1 MKKIISLLVVL
12 AMVMAL
18 VPAVFADSNVIAPGD
33 GVEIPVTAGTTL
45 TISVSHG
52 DCYINDAPFRVSDDD
67 GDGIISATIN
77 DYMNQGFVALVNYGT
92 EPLTW
97 DYADAPGGEGGGN
110 GEGGGLPEQNG
121 EGTYTI
127 APEDGVEI
135 AANAGDVVTV
145 QVSHASCF
153 VMDGMNRYFDEDN
166 DGIIEC
172 TVIDFMGSGCV
183 TIVNIGTE
191 DLVAVVTYGS
201 TSGGQG
207 GSNNPGGSGEPM
219 GTQSNPYIITELPYS
234 IEFFGGMDAYY
245 SYTPT
250 EDGELVVSALEGGL
264 LSFPNGDLWNYDGN
278 GNYVIPVIA
287 GQELVLNPWTMRAEI
302 SGVMI
307 VGYTGGGEST
317 PDGTQGNPF
326 VIEELPYAIEF
337 FGGMDQYYSFT
348 PAEDGTIVVT
358 ALEGGLLSFPNG
370 DLWEQDAN
378 GNYVIPV
385 TAGQELVLNPWTMRA
400 ELEGY
405 MYVNYLVEV
414 ESAPMSGENVA
425 VSADEAIEI
434 YYTPVADGVLTLEVS
449 GTPGF
454 RVVVS
459 AVLTEETVGLPKE
472 TSLPKT
478 LTYDLVAGVEYKILI
493 CGYNT
498 TAWDVCDATITYAAT
513 FEASEISGAYED
525 LAESTVELVVGE
537 QNVELLANAITTLYN
552 FTAPEAGVYTV
563 TIPDEAF
570 AELYNVAWMS
580 YQISEG
586 NTLVFT
592 ATADEQGFL
601 IGLTSELDFV
611 NIKIEKTGTYTPPAE
626 TTYLDYEATVEF
638 DEDFVMPEG
647 EVTSVD
653 ITAAQTVV
661 LGTDGYYH
669 LGTANGPILYV
680 NLNSEGFTLATLMSA
695 GAPITMRGEKF
706 EGQDGQL
713 YCYDYMNLIAYGDY
727 FGYSYD
733 NDYYPLNDDLMAFF
747 QDYGAAQGWYNADFS
762 GFDAIKAGGF
772 NEESAWMV
780 ALVYIADDANQGGN
794 TGNQGGNTGNQ
805 GGNTGNE
812 GGNTGN
818 EGGNTGN
825 NATTGDFGV
834 IAAAVALGMSAI
846 CGTAVIA
853 KKKEN

>member
-1 MKKIISLLVVL
+1 M
-12 AMVMAL
+12 MR
-18 VPAVFADSNVIAPGD
+18 FAA
-33 GVEIPVTAGTTL
+33 EATL
-45 TISVSHG
+45 TLS
-52 DCYINDAPFRVSDDD
+52 
-67 GDGIISATIN
+67 
-77 DYMNQGFVALVNYGT
+77 
-92 EPLTW
+92 LT
-97 DYADAPGGEGGGN
+97 A
-110 GEGGGLPEQNG
+110 
-121 EGTYTI
+121 
-127 APEDGVEI
+127 
-135 AANAGDVVTV
+135 
-145 QVSHASCF
+145 
-153 VMDGMNRYFDEDN
+153 
-166 DGIIEC
+166 
-172 TVIDFMGSGCV
+172 
-183 TIVNIGTE
+183 
-191 DLVAVVTYGS
+191 
-201 TSGGQG
+201 GQG
-207 GSNNPGGSGEPM
+207 GEAAEGSEG
-219 GTQSNPYIITELPYS
+219 NPYIIDALPATLNVTLTEANCWDGLFYQYTVTEAGTISAVGQDLYITVLLNGEYSSLP
-234 IEFFGGMDAYY
+234 A
-245 SYTPT
+245 
-250 EDGELVVSALEGGL
+250 ELNV
-264 LSFPNGDLWNYDGN
+264 GD
-278 GNYVIPVIA
+278 I
-287 GQELVLNPWTMRAEI
+287 LVLNPWSMGAGNYSMNVFYGLPEA
-302 SGVMI
+302 
-307 VGYTGGGEST
+307 
-317 PDGTQGNPF
+317 DGSFDYPY
-326 VIEELPYAIEF
+326 VIESLPYTYTAE
-337 FGGMDQYYSFT
+337 GSHDMYFT
-348 PAEDGTIVVT
+348 YTPTETGTLMITYPENNYVS
-358 ALEGGLLSFPNG
+358 GLLDFEKLDTYYLAS
-370 DLWEQDAN
+370 
-378 GNYVIPV
+378 V
-385 TAGQELVLNPWTMRA
+385 TAGETILINPWGDNA
-400 ELEGY
+400 GDYVISVYDGEGGGD
-405 MYVNYLVEV
+405 LGGGDLGGGSDV
-414 ESAPMSGENVA
+414 ESAPMSAENVDI
-425 VSADEAIEI
+425 SADESIDV
-434 YYTPVADGVLTLEVS
+434 YFTPIQDGILTVNISADPGFKFWVYETPTLPESDVS
-449 GTPGF
+449 GTY
-454 RVVVS
+454 
-459 AVLTEETVGLPKE
+459 
-472 TSLPKT
+472 
-478 LTYDLVAGVEYKILI
+478 TYELVAGVEYQISI
-493 CGYNT
+493 IGYYDWSE
-498 TAWDVCDATITYAAT
+498 ADATISYNIT
-513 FEASEISGAYED
+513 FEGGEIGGAIED
-525 LAESTVELVVGE
+525 LDESTVELVVGE

-570 AELYNVAWMS
+570 AELYNVAWIS

-794 TGNQGGNTGNQ
+794 TGNEGGNTGNQGGNTGNQ